1 MTIELG
7 LGRMKRNL
15 VKKEG
20 ILEGE
25 IVLYSGIDHSEM
37 VENLVRQEC
46 RVHGWVQGRGKRWET
61 RLMWKAGPGKE
72 GPPGPNCAGSED

>member
-20 ILEGE
+20 ILERGNSTVQWHRSLRNGGKFRSAGCMVGYRGE
-25 IVLYSGIDHSEM
+25 GKD
-37 VENLVRQEC
+37 
-46 RVHGWVQGRGKRWET
+46 GR
-61 RLMWKAGPGKE
+61 PG
-72 GPPGPNCAGSED
+72 